1 MVNLPPILPPFH
13 PQGEKGDA
21 GNSFG
26 GGRGE
31 PGPPGLPGPPGPK
44 VSFPV
49 GSALKGDAVCGLYL
63 QPILGDSVLDTLPS
77 LMLQMCG
84 VSRCVDSTKAIWTEG
99 LIPSGDCL
107 TMQGKQSRGQIDGPS
122 DPNGYDITE
131 SGTDGYRTFRTDRK
145 APHPGSE

>member
-49 GSALKGDAVCGLYL
+49 GSALKVGAVCGLYL
-63 QPILGDSVLDTLPS
+63 QPILGDPVLDTLPS
-77 LMLQMCG
+77 LMLQMCWFSSG
-84 VSRCVDSTKAIWTEG
+84 FYKGNLDRGPDSKW
-99 LIPSGDCL
+99 
-107 TMQGKQSRGQIDGPS
+107 
-122 DPNGYDITE
+122 
-131 SGTDGYRTFRTDRK
+131 
-145 APHPGSE
+145 